1 MLAFGVG
8 PTQPL
13 GDQPQ
18 PLELFQKLRVKEGFG
33 FPLLCFGRDSKF
45 LSVYGPVILGPLPF
59 VILSE
64 AKDLSP
70 TLVQNTAYLRL
81 ETHELS
87 VL

>member
-8 PTQPL
+8 PAQPL

-18 PLELFQKLRVKEGFG
+18 PLELFQKLRVKEGFRFRVSG
-33 FPLLCFGRDSKF
+33 FGRDSSKL
-45 LSVYGPVILGPLPF
+45 LSVCSLVILVPLSF

-70 TLVQNTAYLRL
+70 TLV
-81 ETHELS
+81 
-87 VL
+87 

>member
-8 PTQPL
+8 PTEPL

-18 PLELFQKLRVKEGFG
+18 PLELFQKLRVKEGFR
-33 FPLLCFGRDSKF
+33 FPLLGFGRDSSKS
-45 LSVYGPVILGPLPF
+45 LSVYGPVILGSLPF

-64 AKDLSP
+64 AKDLS
-70 TLVQNTAYLRL
+70 
-81 ETHELS
+81 